1 MKMDKKT
8 IVLGVLVALA
18 GITMYLAN
26 DATEKPAYTYP
37 KVDVT
42 IGPVDVTPEAEPE
55 VIELPEVV
63 ITGKVSKGPVLHGS
77 KLCRWYERAGIRAA
91 HEAGEW
97 LESTCEEDTC
107 FLLVHETTVP
117 SAYIMAGW
125 LSEARQAGHDPRQDH
140 IELSVFTF
148 RGGEPYDH
156 VIYFPSTDT
165 FSER

>member
-1 MKMDKKT
+1 MTDKKT
-8 IVLGVLVALA
+8 TVVFAILVVLAAV
-18 GITMYLAN
+18 TMYRVK
-26 DATEKPAYTYP
+26 TQEKVSEPTP
-37 KVDVT
+37 LPE
-42 IGPVDVTPEAEPE
+42 IGMQTFDTPEEPE

-63 ITGKVSKGPVLHGS
+63 ITSKPSKGPVLHGS

-97 LESTCEEDTC
+97 LESTCHEDTC
-107 FLLVHETTVP
+107 FLMVHETTVP

-125 LSEARQAGHDPRQDH
+125 LSEARQAGHDPRKDH

-156 VIYFPSTDT
+156 VIYYPSTDT
-165 FSER
+165 FREEAW